1 MTKTMRIM
9 MLLAVMIVGAGLPV
23 WAGVN
28 PCNDQMPTAAGSAHQ
43 VSGNKTGDIS
53 GTPWG
58 FEQWSGGGSYSMTY
72 YDNGTFKANWSNN
85 QDYMTRVGFR
95 YGNNDPVDH
104 TTRHYAVDYRYTKT
118 GSAQY
123 GYIGVYGW
131 TVNPQVEYYIVD
143 DWYSKPNEQY
153 IGEKFGEI
161 EVDGAKYTIHAY
173 LRQQETSPWGTTTF
187 LQIFSVRQTPRQCGH
202 IDISAH
208 FKKWDELFTGQTKQ
222 LRGSKG
228 GGSAQLKFGKVTEVT
243 LMTEAGGSATGS
255 VEYTYFNMTDE
266 ALPAYAKLS
275 DDYKTLTF
283 SYGDHEVSGDSEWNV
298 DDTGTTGRGWSSHA
312 SDITKVVF
320 DPSFANASPL
330 SCSAWFEG
338 CTNLA
343 TIEGLEYLD
352 TRKTINLERMFNGC
366 SSLKTL
372 TIGKNFAVG
381 SETTA
386 DNMFQN
392 CSALANGRL
401 IVSGTEAP
409 SIAKDIFGVFTN
421 GTLIT
426 NMTKEQLSVTE
437 TSSPYTWKGGT
448 FKSVGGVSVE
458 YLDENGN
465 TQTAPNALPV
475 IASST
480 ELPAGWYY
488 MEYDVN
494 LNKEL
499 NFTGDAHL
507 ILTDGT
513 AMTASID
520 INQNDLTIYGQAAG
534 TGTLTVNGQLKG
546 RNITIN
552 GGQVTVAGND
562 GISAETITLGWTNAT
577 DFIMASSYSG
587 KVQTAEGK
595 RFVAYDGDNAS
606 SIVSGTSE
614 AANATFTLDNLANM
628 TLKPL
633 DGLFISAPAGINV
646 TLPGSSQ
653 AATADFSIASTPY
666 YIYKGEGGT
675 VGLDKTDADMISD
688 GQSVAW
694 SLTGATLDTYNYI
707 GTNGALQNT
716 DNRLASF
723 TLGNQD
729 VTVVID
735 FNPFSMP
742 GGYCGKSTVNDG
754 KNVTWS
760 MTENGTD
767 SNNNATY
774 KLSIAKNETEGQ
786 TDYDMADYTTT
797 DAPWK
802 DQTYNAILV
811 ADEAAYNAYKASL
824 SDADQAKLRANL
836 LTLFG
841 QGATHTWA
849 TFCAQDDYALP
860 AGCTAYTMASVSNGT
875 VTLSEVSGST
885 ISAYTPVQIKRTE
898 GDVTEAIKATFAAV
912 GTSSNA
918 LASSEG
924 AGFTLWGNA
933 SDAAI
938 TEGGLIHVGHDDTG
952 IASYILRNG
961 QFVIVDENQGL
972 AAHRCLLNV
981 DANQEWSAPRMLSI
995 STETTGI
1002 TTTNYTD
1009 LTDSDNTWYSLDG
1022 RKIVNGT
1029 SVNGKLPKGIYINN
1043 GKKVVVR

>member
-1 MTKTMRIM
+1 MTRTIKILT
-9 MLLAVMIVGAGLPV
+9 LLAVMIITAGQPV
-23 WAGVN
+23 WAVVD

-58 FEQWSGGGSYSMTY
+58 FEQWSGGGSNSMTY
-72 YDNGTFKANWSNN
+72 YDNGTFEANWSNN
-85 QDYMTRVGFR
+85 QDYLTRVGFR
-95 YGNNDPVDH
+95 YGDNGPGVDH
-104 TTRHYAVDYRYTKT
+104 NTKHYAVDYRYTKT

-161 EVDGAKYTIHAY
+161 EVDGAKYTIHAF
-173 LRQQETSPWGTTTF
+173 LRQQETSPWGTMTF

-228 GGSAQLKFGKVTEVT
+228 GGSTQLKFGKVTEVT
-243 LMTEAGGSATGS
+243 LMTEAGGNATGS

-266 ALPAYAKLS
+266 ALTAYAKLS

-372 TIGKNFAVG
+372 TIGENFAVG
-381 SETTA
+381 SKTTA

-409 SIAKDIFGVFTN
+409 SIAKDIFGVFAN

-437 TSSPYTWKGGT
+437 TSSSYTWKGGT

-480 ELPAGWYY
+480 ELPTGWYY
-488 MEYDVN
+488 VEYDVN

-534 TGTLTVNGQLKG
+534 TGTLTVNGQLMG
-546 RNITIN
+546 RNVTIN
-552 GGQVTVAGND
+552 GGQVAVTGND

-606 SIVSGTSE
+606 SIVSGSSE
-614 AANATFTLDNLANM
+614 DANATFTLDNLANM

-633 DGLFISAPAGINV
+633 DGLFISAPGGIRV
-646 TLPGSSQ
+646 SLPGSNQ

-675 VGLDKTDADMISD
+675 VGLDKTDADQMAD
-688 GQSVAW
+688 GESVAW

-716 DNRLASF
+716 DNHLASF

-729 VTVVID
+729 VTVAVD
-735 FNPFSMP
+735 FNPFTMP

-754 KNVTWS
+754 KNVTWNL
-760 MTENGTD
+760 TENGTD
-767 SNNNATY
+767 SNDKVTY
-774 KLSIAKNETEGQ
+774 KLSIAKNATEGQ
-786 TDYDMADYTTT
+786 TDYDMENYTSA

-802 DQTYNAILV
+802 GQTYNLILV
-811 ADEAAYNAYKASL
+811 DDETAYAACAPSLNATDKLKLAPYNFTIAKNASGWGTYCHRYPVSYYLYEASAYTISGLNDAKTAVTL
-824 SDADQAKLRANL
+824 SDALNTVAPCTPL
-836 LTLFG
+836 LLNYGSEYDEYYNKIYLTA
-841 QGATHTWA
+841 QPATA
-849 TFCAQDDYALP
+849 T
-860 AGCTAYTMASVSNGT
+860 T
-875 VTLSEVSGST
+875 VSGDAIVSKSGT
-885 ISAYTPVQIKRTE
+885 
-898 GDVTEAIKATFAAV
+898 DVITY
-912 GTSSNA
+912 
-918 LASSEG
+918 
-924 AGFTLWGNA
+924 GNA
-933 SDAAI
+933 GNTLLAATDASFI
-938 TEGGLIHVGHDDTG
+938 NPDGYK
-952 IASYILRNG
+952 SYVLRSG
-961 QFVIVDENQGL
+961 QFVRVDDNQGL
-972 AAHRCLLNV
+972 AAHRCVLNV
-981 DANQEWSAPRMLSI
+981 SSNTGNAPQMLTI
-995 STETTGI
+995 GETTGI
-1002 TTTNYTD
+1002 SDIKHETLNIKSDDAWYT
-1009 LTDSDNTWYSLDG
+1009 LDG
-1022 RKIVNGT
+1022 RRLNGAPT
-1029 SVNGKLPKGIYINN
+1029 QKGIYVNK
-1043 GKKVVVR
+1043 GVKRVMK